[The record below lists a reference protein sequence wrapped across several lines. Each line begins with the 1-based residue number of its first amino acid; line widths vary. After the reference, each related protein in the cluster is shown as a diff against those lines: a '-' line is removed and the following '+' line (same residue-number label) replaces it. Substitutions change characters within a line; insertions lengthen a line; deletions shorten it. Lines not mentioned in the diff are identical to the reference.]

1 VATAHA
7 VVVPVPLRWDAADAA
22 EEMITELASTTTD
35 VLQRTIVVITAGP
48 GDAPMVEQDTV
59 EALRDLGVPLVARMP
74 FEPLFA
80 SGERLALSRLQPQ
93 TRAALTRL
101 AEEVVKTITGP

>member
-1 VATAHA
+1 
-7 VVVPVPLRWDAADAA
+7 
-22 EEMITELASTTTD
+22 
-35 VLQRTIVVITAGP
+35 
-48 GDAPMVEQDTV
+48 MVEQDTV

-80 SGERLALSRLQPQ
+80 SGERLALSRLQPH